1 MKFNKIRLLGHL
13 GKDPISFKSKN
24 DLLIVRFSIATNEG
38 YGSHKKKKTLWHE
51 IVAFGKTAE
60 LALKLLKKG
69 SKVFLEGKLN
79 YNVYEDKDGK
89 KRSKACIILEQFLL
103 IHSKKE

>member
-69 SKVFLEGKLN
+69 S
-79 YNVYEDKDGK
+79 
-89 KRSKACIILEQFLL
+89 IILPTLFSHQLL
-103 IHSKKE
+103 IFYHIFNSYLYTCNP